1 MNMRDNSIVNRREWK
16 TVYVVSCVN
25 TVCYPHIWPEATAV
39 YESWGGG
46 GGGVGGGA
54 DLWDTEGLND
64 RANPGASRDK
74 PMSCREF
81 RGTYVKLYIDRV
93 YMPYLKKE
101 GV

>member
-1 MNMRDNSIVNRREWK
+1 MNMRKSKGNVEWK
-16 TVYVVSCVN
+16 ELYTVSCMN
-25 TVCYPHIWPEATAV
+25 TVCYPNIFPETTAV
-39 YESWGGG
+39 YESWQ
-46 GGGVGGGA
+46 
-54 DLWDTEGLND
+54 DLWDSEELDG
-64 RANPGASRDK
+64 RADSHASRDK